1 MNKKLLLVSLL
12 AVGMLVGCGNNEDPT
27 STPSS
32 DAPTSEAPT
41 TSEDNGGGEEGQW
54 TGKFGNA
61 GYYLVGEMNAW
72 NNFWKYEGFHH
83 FEFTQDATN
92 ENVYT
97 LNFSVTEELL
107 AASTGDTADAVDF
120 KVMYWDGNKA
130 PSEWWPDGVA
140 NNGTINAAGEYKL
153 TFNKAS
159 TETAEK
165 TDGSGTYTKYTTA
178 EKIGDVNPDTAF
190 VQGEARQFD
199 PTFGKVTYK
208 VAVDLDLEIPTGKSI
223 YIHTWGLQD
232 KDNNDVSGYFEM
244 SKLSEKDVEAGD
256 QEIWGYTTAGE
267 VYTDDGTGVGMNY
280 GFCIIV
286 DDAGKTAQNWD
297 YKVSSSQSAD
307 GNYGIHVTTS
317 KRSATAQLL
326 VEDKPYWTKGER
338 SNPLSVEEFKAA
350 IDAEGFEDKSVL
362 TVHGKVTSV
371 NHNSKYDSYYVYLEV
386 PVAEGQE
393 PTYAVE
399 LYSIKLEEGVLAP
412 EVGDTVY
419 AEGPATLYVKEGELP
434 LYETHYQP
442 TQATIYKVEKGEL
455 FYLYVRGSM
464 SEWACQPV
472 NKLVETNVAGVYS
485 VTVNL
490 AAGDEFKLSNN
501 TDNWE
506 VQYGGPASKA
516 LLNIDS
522 AIAANFDATG
532 DNIKVLTAGSYTF
545 TYDITGE
552 TPVASVKAA

>member
-12 AVGMLVGCGNNEDPT
+12 AVGMLVGCGKNEDPT

-72 NNFWKYEGFHH
+72 NNFWKYEGFKD
-83 FEFTQDATN
+83 FEFVQDATN

-140 NNGTINAAGEYKL
+140 NNGTLSEVGEYKL

-178 EKIGDVNPDTAF
+178 ERIGDVNPDTAF
-190 VQGEARQFD
+190 VQGDARQFD
-199 PTFGKVTYK
+199 PTFGKITYK

-244 SKLSEKDVEAGD
+244 SKLSEKDVEAGE

-286 DDAGKTAQNWD
+286 DDAGKTEQNWD
-297 YKVSSSQSAD
+297 YKVASSQSAD
-307 GNYGIHVTTS
+307 GNYGIHVTTT

-326 VEDKPYWTKGER
+326 VEDKPYWTKGEV
-338 SNPLSVEEFKAA
+338 SNPYTVAEAHAIMTSDAYVKYMPLAVTGVVTYAEYDENYKNWSV
-350 IDAEGFEDKSVL
+350 D
-362 TVHGKVTSV
+362 
-371 NHNSKYDSYYVYLEV
+371 LEV
-386 PVAEGQE
+386 PADCGYTFKLFAALVAEGQLTPQAGDVVVATGFADIYKDTTFE
-393 PTYAVE
+393 LTWTKVDNVKTNPLVVSVARASEYYLKGTVSDWAAIALYQLQVTGEHTAELTCKLPEGAEFKIADADWSKEANGSHLVLDASVAEGTFTGDSNITCTKAGTYRF
-399 LYSIKLEEGVLAP
+399 VLDLSGEAP
-412 EVGDTVY
+412 VLTVY
-419 AEGPATLYVKEGELP
+419 AA
-434 LYETHYQP
+434 
-442 TQATIYKVEKGEL
+442 
-455 FYLYVRGSM
+455 
-464 SEWACQPV
+464 
-472 NKLVETNVAGVYS
+472 
-485 VTVNL
+485 
-490 AAGDEFKLSNN
+490 
-501 TDNWE
+501 
-506 VQYGGPASKA
+506 
-516 LLNIDS
+516 
-522 AIAANFDATG
+522 
-532 DNIKVLTAGSYTF
+532 
-545 TYDITGE
+545 
-552 TPVASVKAA
+552 

>member
-12 AVGMLVGCGNNEDPT
+12 AVGMLVGCGNNENPT

-140 NNGTINAAGEYKL
+140 NNGTISEAGEYKL

-190 VQGEARQFD
+190 EQGAARQFD

-326 VEDKPYWTKGER
+326 VEDKPYWTKGEV
-338 SNPLSVEEFKAA
+338 SNPYTVAEAHAIMTSDAYVKYMPLAVTGVVTNAEYDENYKNWSV
-350 IDAEGFEDKSVL
+350 D
-362 TVHGKVTSV
+362 
-371 NHNSKYDSYYVYLEV
+371 LEV
-386 PVAEGQE
+386 PADCGYTFKLFAALVAEGQLTPQAGDVVVATGFADIYKDTTFE
-393 PTYAVE
+393 LTWTKVDNVKTNPLVVSVARASEYYLKGTVSDWAAIALYQLQVTGEHTAELTCKLPEGAEFKIADADWSKEANGSHLVLDASVAEGTFTGDSNITCTKAGTYRF
-399 LYSIKLEEGVLAP
+399 VLDLSGDAP
-412 EVGDTVY
+412 VLTVY
-419 AEGPATLYVKEGELP
+419 AA
-434 LYETHYQP
+434 
-442 TQATIYKVEKGEL
+442 
-455 FYLYVRGSM
+455 
-464 SEWACQPV
+464 
-472 NKLVETNVAGVYS
+472 
-485 VTVNL
+485 
-490 AAGDEFKLSNN
+490 
-501 TDNWE
+501 
-506 VQYGGPASKA
+506 
-516 LLNIDS
+516 
-522 AIAANFDATG
+522 
-532 DNIKVLTAGSYTF
+532 
-545 TYDITGE
+545 
-552 TPVASVKAA
+552 